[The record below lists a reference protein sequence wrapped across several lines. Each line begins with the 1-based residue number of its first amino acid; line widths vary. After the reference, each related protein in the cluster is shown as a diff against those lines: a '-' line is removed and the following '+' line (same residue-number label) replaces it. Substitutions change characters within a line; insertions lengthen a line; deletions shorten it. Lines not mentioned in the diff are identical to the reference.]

1 MRVLVFVSLL
11 CVVQIDCQTNFW
23 DYSQNFLAKILQR
36 QGKSSAE
43 RVVTSTP
50 VVTTPIPTSTKIQT
64 TLYTTQ
70 SPKTPSTTLVTTS
83 TTLYTTLPTDS
94 STVGKNLTSITSTA
108 SVTSTIPD
116 YSTAS
121 TVLDTT
127 TPDFVATTGEPR
139 ENPNSHEFYLSS
151 SIKREKPQIKISSNI
166 SQVSFSE
173 FN

>member
-23 DYSQNFLAKILQR
+23 DYSQNFLAKILR
-36 QGKSSAE
+36 QGKSSAD

-50 VVTTPIPTSTKIQT
+50 VVTTPIPTSTKIHT

-70 SPKTPSTTLVTTS
+70 STKTPSTTLVPTS
-83 TTLYTTLPTDS
+83 TAFYTTLPTDS
-94 STVGKNLTSITSTA
+94 STVGKNLTPITSTA
-108 SVTSTIPD
+108 AVTSTITD

-166 SQVSFSE
+166 SQVSF
-173 FN
+173 FRIR